1 MFFIC
6 FIFIRFTFILLLLFF
21 VVFESC
27 NCSSQFFYFN
37 IIIISFSFWTFEMH
51 KFNTKF
57 SSWRSSN
64 TKLKCDFTF
73 YSFFPSVCLRI
84 TKPFRSNTEIGL
96 RSIKAMKLTA
106 NETLITLNWHCN
118 WYFYSI
124 EFNSTQL
131 NWFTRFSL
139 RIRVMKIHYIIIGFF
154 NQSKSRKLMF
164 LLWSQHSCE
173 LNIAFNIILHC
184 IEHNIVLSIIL
195 HWT

>member
-21 VVFESC
+21 VVFGSC

-37 IIIISFSFWTFEMH
+37 IIIISFSFSTFEMH
-51 KFNTKF
+51 KFNTKFPSWF

-131 NWFTRFSL
+131 N
-139 RIRVMKIHYIIIGFF
+139 
-154 NQSKSRKLMF
+154 
-164 LLWSQHSCE
+164 
-173 LNIAFNIILHC
+173 
-184 IEHNIVLSIIL
+184 
-195 HWT
+195 

>member
-1 MFFIC
+1 MFSILFLCFSFILFLFALLLFYCYYSLSFSNHAIAHPNFFIL
-6 FIFIRFTFILLLLFF
+6 ILLLFLFL
-21 VVFESC
+21 
-27 NCSSQFFYFN
+27 
-37 IIIISFSFWTFEMH
+37 FWAFEMH

-73 YSFFPSVCLRI
+73 YSFFHSLCLCI
-84 TKPFRSNTEIGL
+84 AKPFRSNTEIGL

-124 EFNSTQL
+124 QFNLTQL
-131 NWFTRFSL
+131 NWFTWFSL

-173 LNIAFNIILHC
+173 LNIAFNIILH
-184 IEHNIVLSIIL
+184 S
-195 HWT
+195 T